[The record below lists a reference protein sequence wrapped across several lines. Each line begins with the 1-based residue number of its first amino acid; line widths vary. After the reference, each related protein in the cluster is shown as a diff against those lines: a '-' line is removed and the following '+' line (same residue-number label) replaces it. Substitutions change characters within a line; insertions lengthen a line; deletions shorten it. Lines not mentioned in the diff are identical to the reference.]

1 MRLGGEAVDSKKKGL
16 TGEPEVLD
24 RELEPVSGRPP
35 RPLRRGFFEFSAN
48 PVKNAIR
55 SVVLDG
61 YRDVVKAENELL
73 GSLLVNEGL
82 KDRLNDIGTELEAE
96 RLERQNRRNEAV
108 HRATLATKEHLV
120 EGLRLDVEAAEL
132 QQRLRAL
139 QGQNENSLEERLT
152 QKNAEKALKRK
163 YAILREMEEIEQLH
177 FLKAE
182 KIGKL
187 NELIRQVRAGDLPE
201 EEREEQI
208 QEIERL
214 ILKIEQ
220 GV

>member
-35 RPLRRGFFEFSAN
+35 RPLRRGFFDFSTN

-139 QGQNENSLEERLT
+139 QDQSENSLEERLT

-187 NELIRQVRAGDLPE
+187 NELIRQARAGDLPE
-201 EEREEQI
+201 EEREEQL